1 MSYVTRRGRR
11 IEVVYL
17 PDANAPPKKKT
28 KKRKPF
34 KAEWVQFPTRWI
46 EVLQGSDRV
55 SAYRLALAILVEAF
69 KRKIVGGEVVLS
81 SEVTGMARTTRLQAA
96 KELVALG
103 LIDTKQIGKEALRV
117 SDIYY

>member
-1 MSYVTRRGRR
+1 MSFVTRHGRR
-11 IEVVYL
+11 IEIIDQ
-17 PDANAPPKKKT
+17 PDVKPK

-46 EVLQGSDRV
+46 EALRRSGRV

-69 KRKIVGGEVVLS
+69 RRKIIGGEVVLS

-103 LIDTKQIGKEALRV
+103 LIETKQIGKRGNE
-117 SDIYY
+117 SI